1 MVRGGAPAGPA
12 RLPPGQPDDRCRR
25 QVRRRRAHPAPR
37 RVRHHCVAPRDVA
50 RLARA
55 RGVDSPRGAPQAAP
69 RDHRRQARRQD
80 PCGLHG
86 GSGGGDPP
94 GARGCVPGRLP
105 DRADHAG
112 GAPDGGPERRAP
124 PTEVHALLSQ
134 APGRSRV
141 PPVRGGFDAM
151 VKIRKLV
158 TVVEE
163 ILTDGGRA
171 ARRPVRKVAAV
182 AVIENP
188 FAGKFVEDL
197 TPLVDAGEELGALL
211 AKKATEALGAPAES
225 YGKAAVVGEA
235 GEYEHAAALL
245 HPKLG
250 APLRAAV
257 GGGKAIIPSAKKLGG
272 PGTTID
278 VPLHFKD
285 AAFVRTHYDAME
297 VRLNDAPRANEI
309 LLTIVVTDGGRRPL
323 DPQHQ
328 RRLARGRLRAHGR
341 ALQGARAAHERG
353 DRGGARAV
361 GGRRRHLPGQ
371 VLSLRAPDRRSQ
383 ARPEAAPAHLDRR
396 RHATLGEALR

>member
-1 MVRGGAPAGPA
+1 MGFVLFFFFFFLMIR
-12 RLPPGQPDDRCRR
+12 RPPRSTLFPYTTLFR
-25 QVRRRRAHPAPR
+25 
-37 RVRHHCVAPRDVA
+37 
-50 RLARA
+50 
-55 RGVDSPRGAPQAAP
+55 SPQAAP

-80 PCGLHG
+80 PCGLYG
-86 GSGGGDPP
+86 GSRGGDPP

-141 PPVRGGFDAM
+141 PPVRGGFYAM

-297 VRLNDAPRANEI
+297 VRLHDAPRADEI
-309 LLTIVVTDGGRRPL
+309 VLAIAVTDGGRPHPR
-323 DPQHQ
+323 
-328 RRLARGRLRAHGR
+328 
-341 ALQGARAAHERG
+341 
-353 DRGGARAV
+353 V
-361 GGRRRHLPGQ
+361 GGLTK
-371 VLSLRAPDRRSQ
+371 D
-383 ARPEAAPAHLDRR
+383 EAKKEDGL
-396 RHATLGEALR
+396 